1 MSSIKPILTITGSDS
16 TGVSGVQADIK
27 MISSLG
33 GYAVSAITSI
43 TVQNTLGIQAFFDVP
58 AEIIAGQIEA
68 VINDVQPSVV
78 KIGMIRTVGA
88 VEAIVEALRK
98 YRPEYVIYAPIV
110 YSTKGER
117 LMDDDVVERVQAKL
131 VPLCSLVINHKMAAH
146 GMHNAFSSA
155 IAAHLSQG
163 DRMDV
168 AIDKAKEFVRTQMA
182 RHEGPQGRA
191 SELYRDFMD
200 RLATHC
206 RRNSDVAFYA
216 DCLNVS
222 ARYLGQVTRK
232 IAGKAPKSLI
242 DEYLVGEVERQLA
255 TTEKTVQEVA
265 YDFGFSSQAHFTKF
279 FKKMKGIT
287 PSQYRKNL

>member
-27 MISSLG
+27 LISSLG

-58 AEIIAGQIEA
+58 AEIISGQIEA

-78 KIGMIRTVGA
+78 KVGMIRTVEA
-88 VEAIVEALRK
+88 VDAIVEALSK
-98 YRPEYVIYAPIV
+98 YHPEYVIYDPIV
-110 YSTKGER
+110 YSTNGER
-117 LMDDDVVERVQAKL
+117 LMGDKVVERVQAKL
-131 VPLCSLVINHKMAAH
+131 VPLCSLVINQRLSAH
-146 GMHNAFSSA
+146 GMRNAFSSA
-155 IAAHLSQG
+155 IATYLSQG
-163 DRMDV
+163 DTMDD
-168 AIDKAKEFVRTQMA
+168 AIAKARDFVNAQMA
-182 RHEGPQGRA
+182 GHDRLQGRA
-191 SELYRDFMD
+191 NELYSEFMD
-200 RLATHC
+200 KLAIHC
-206 RRNSDVAFYA
+206 RKNSDVAFYA
-216 DCLNVS
+216 SSLNVS

-232 IAGKAPKSLI
+232 IAGKTPKTLI

-255 TTEKTVQEVA
+255 TTNKTVQEVA